1 MEGNDQTTSE
11 EGQSFM
17 RVDNLEGH
25 LRGLILNHE
34 PPTVGNAPYKLGK
47 DTSPNARGA
56 VEGATSTTNDQE
68 QRGM

>member
-1 MEGNDQTTSE
+1 
-11 EGQSFM
+11 M